1 MKELIWRSAPR
12 EVKRWVT
19 ISTAPSL
26 RVGTERD
33 FKGGGGGNL
42 TEGELRLT
50 VYNVL

>member
-26 RVGTERD
+26 RAGTERD
-33 FKGGGGGNL
+33 FKGKKIHM
-42 TEGELRLT
+42 EVELQLT
-50 VYNVL
+50 VSNVL